1 MGDASLPQHLDEI
14 GRRVGLDR
22 IEHLARK
29 PLDEVTGGAPRGV
42 RAVEDNGFVR
52 TEVADYSLSVGIDV
66 QLKGPPKR
74 FSMKP

>member
-1 MGDASLPQHLDEI
+1 MGHAGAPQHLNEI

-29 PLDEVTGGAPRGV
+29 LLDEETGGAPRGV
-42 RAVEDNGFVR
+42 RAVEDDGFVR
-52 TEVADYSLSVGIDV
+52 TEVADYSQCVGIDV

-74 FSMKP
+74 FC